1 MTNVWTIK
9 TWQLISIV
17 CSALVAGMFHGPWAA
32 LSRSM
37 KTFTP
42 EVFLAIVDRMNRNM
56 APLMTVLMPATLL
69 SIIPVLFLSYRDE
82 RRVFYLN
89 AIALAL
95 FLIALL
101 VTVLVEVPI
110 VEKIV
115 TWKVSR
121 LPANWQQ
128 LRDRWGRFHLMR
140 VITGL
145 ASLVLLL
152 IAAIF

>member
-1 MTNVWTIK
+1 MK
-9 TWQLISIV
+9 TWELASIV
-17 CSALVAGMFHGPWAA
+17 CSALVAGMFYGPWAA

-37 KTFTP
+37 RTFAP

-56 APLMTVLMPATLL
+56 APVMTVLMPAALL
-69 SIIPVLFLSYRDE
+69 AMIPVLIASYGTYPK
-82 RRVFYLN
+82 VFSLYAAAFILF
-89 AIALAL
+89 IVALA
-95 FLIALL
+95 

-110 VEKIV
+110 VKEIA
-115 TWKVSR
+115 TWTVAT

-128 LRDRWGRFHLMR
+128 VRDRWVRFHVIR
-140 VITGL
+140 VVAGL